1 MDNISKIFFWGINGL
16 ALISIGIGGLG
27 LTIISMNKDV
37 ALGMVLVPPLV
48 PIMTC
53 ICFTTDYLINK
64 IYK

>member
-27 LTIISMNKDV
+27 LTVINMNKDV
-37 ALGMVLVPPLV
+37 ALGMVLVPALV

>member
-27 LTIISMNKDV
+27 LTVINMNKDV
-37 ALGMVLVPPLV
+37 ALGMVLVPTLV

-64 IYK
+64 IYR